1 MSNNMFNEIRALIA
15 EITEVDEEKIHG
27 ETRLVED
34 LDVDSML
41 ALEILVAVEKKY
53 DVKIPEDRITS
64 IKTLNDTLAL
74 AQEYVQAAGGAKS

>member
-74 AQEYVQAAGGAKS
+74 AEEYVQAGGAKS